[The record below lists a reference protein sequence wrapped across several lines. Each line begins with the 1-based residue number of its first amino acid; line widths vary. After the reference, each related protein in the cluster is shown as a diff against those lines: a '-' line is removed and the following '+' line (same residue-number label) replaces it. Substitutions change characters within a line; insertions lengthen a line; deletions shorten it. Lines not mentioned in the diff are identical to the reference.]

1 MGVYS
6 SIDVYP
12 SEFDE
17 IDNSYCD
24 DCTFECW
31 EVGYCIKKKE

>member
-12 SEFDE
+12 SEFNE
-17 IDNSYCD
+17 IDTSIVMIVLLNAGKQDSA
-24 DCTFECW
+24 
-31 EVGYCIKKKE
+31 